1 MCARLKRQKK
11 TFTDNKVHMNDASYS
26 GELRCS
32 SLVLY
37 VDSEGVYVYVDRR
50 RHMGSSLSKEQIPP
64 SSAILS
70 SAIPARFIH
79 LVVRSCGG
87 SVECVFT
94 AQTGD

>member
-50 RHMGSSLSKEQIPP
+50 RHMGSSLSKDTAIVSNIIISNTGAVHSFGGAKLRRLCGMCIH
-64 SSAILS
+64 SSD
-70 SAIPARFIH
+70 
-79 LVVRSCGG
+79 G
-87 SVECVFT
+87 
-94 AQTGD
+94 